1 MVGTSGAARIVTEA
15 EPPND
20 IPSSLWRYRLDRR
33 RVIVGGALSDGGGLF
48 EHLREMW
55 CPETDAEEL
64 SDQLSRLKPDSH
76 GLTVLPFWAGER
88 STNWSPNAFG
98 AILGLTNKTTAAEVL
113 RAAMEAVAFRFALIV
128 KSLQSVS
135 PVGTIVA
142 SGNAL
147 QESHVWTQIIADVL
161 GQPVMLSSAREA
173 STRGAALLAL
183 AAAGKIQLNKQSI
196 SECEKVFE
204 PDLSN
209 HAKYQAGIERQE
221 KVYNQV
227 SWMFG

>member
-1 MVGTSGAARIVTEA
+1 
-15 EPPND
+15 
-20 IPSSLWRYRLDRR
+20 
-33 RVIVGGALSDGGGLF
+33 
-48 EHLREMW
+48 
-55 CPETDAEEL
+55 
-64 SDQLSRLKPDSH
+64 
-76 GLTVLPFWAGER
+76 
-88 STNWSPNAFG
+88 
-98 AILGLTNKTTAAEVL
+98 
-113 RAAMEAVAFRFALIV
+113 
-128 KSLQSVS
+128 
-135 PVGTIVA
+135 
-142 SGNAL
+142 
-147 QESHVWTQIIADVL
+147 
-161 GQPVMLSSAREA
+161 MLSSAREA